1 MSTVYPGLQVRKRLQ
16 IVSFK
21 KQTCIPAFS
30 VIQKKKKTTSLATL
44 ILSFIK
50 KAN

>member
-30 VIQKKKKTTSLATL
+30 VIQKKKTTSLATL